1 MIYYIIYIIS
11 IINILI
17 AQGQY
22 QIIQLPNN
30 TLDLISNQ
38 STLIINNANIKKV
51 NSNFST
57 TLISYP
63 ANINFCNFQMKQFS
77 ISVLNYGVLEDQVN
91 NDVLKTFS
99 ANEYYLQYLINKK
112 INNNINLYYS
122 IGTAYSQIYNYHS
135 LLVASSL
142 KIKKYF
148 PKYKFHISAGI
159 NNAGFIIK
167 EYRQAN
173 TKLPIEYQLGIGYY
187 FQNIS
192 IGYDLIYHYQ
202 DNHITDIICLKI
214 NIINNINLILSNT
227 NHLKK
232 LSSENDL
239 NYLLGFSGGIDF
251 VVNNTN
257 INMGFLNLG
266 PAGMSSAITINYK
279 LF

>member
-1 MIYYIIYIIS
+1 MIYYLLYIIS

-30 TLDLISNQ
+30 ALDLISNQ
-38 STLIINNANIKKV
+38 STLIINNTNVAKV

-77 ISVLNYGVLEDQVN
+77 ISVLNYGVLKDQVN
-91 NDVLKTFS
+91 NDVFKTFS
-99 ANEYYLQYLINKK
+99 ANEYYLQYFINKK

-122 IGTAYSQIYNYHS
+122 IGTAYSQIYNYNS

-148 PKYKFHISAGI
+148 SKYKFHISAGI

-173 TKLPIEYQLGIGYY
+173 TKLPMEYQLGIGYY
-187 FQNIS
+187 FKNIS

-239 NYLLGFSGGIDF
+239 NYLSGFSGGVDF
-251 VVNNTN
+251 VINNTN
-257 INMGFLNLG
+257 INMGFFNLG

>member
-1 MIYYIIYIIS
+1 MIYYTIYIIS

-22 QIIQLPNN
+22 QIMQLPNN

-38 STLIINNANIKKV
+38 STLIVNNANVEKV

-77 ISVLNYGVLEDQVN
+77 ISILNYGVLEDQVN

-99 ANEYYLQYLINKK
+99 ANEYYLKYFINKK

-122 IGTAYSQIYNYHS
+122 IGTVYSQIYNYNS

-148 PKYKFHISAGI
+148 PQYKFHISSGI

-167 EYRQAN
+167 EYRLAH
-173 TKLPIEYQLGIGYY
+173 TKMPMEYQLGIGYY
-187 FQNIS
+187 FKNIS

-239 NYLLGFSGGIDF
+239 NYLLGFSGGVDF
-251 VVNNTN
+251 IVNNTN